1 MAEGFVQSG
10 GTQRPSIDR
19 LFKVF
24 SHPRRRFVLRQLVG
38 RPLPTETSRLARSI
52 AVSEGHRPD
61 ESTFDMERA
70 TVESS
75 LVHVHLPLLQE
86 SGLVHWCRET
96 ESVSLSRTATE
107 MSILSRLDD
116 NRLQATFFGTEE

>member
-1 MAEGFVQSG
+1 MAEGFVQSNG
-10 GTQRPSIDR
+10 AQRPSIDR

-38 RPLPTETSRLARSI
+38 RPLPTGTGKLAHSI
-52 AVSEGHRPD
+52 AVSEGQRPD
-61 ESTFDMERA
+61 ESTFDLQRA

-75 LVHVHLPLLQE
+75 LVHVHLPLLRE
-86 SGLVHWCRET
+86 SGLIHWCRET
-96 ESVSLSRTATE
+96 DSVSLSPTATE
-107 MSILSRLDD
+107 MSILSQLDD